1 MKEILGSR
9 EQVQYHSR
17 QPVWYDREDPKGHWA
32 VKSNFYVTNR
42 RLIWYQPSVWKKAA
56 FIDVL
61 NTEVTDVSYS
71 EKKRFTSTEGFITIG
86 TPNKQ
91 IRFKGAATTMRVIYE
106 EIHSLP
112 ELRKVMLREQEE
124 RERTQQEKRREEMER
139 QQEEAEK
146 HRKTRM
152 EKEAMWRK
160 KE

>member
-32 VKSNFYVTNR
+32 VKSNFCVTNI

-71 EKKRFTSTEGFITIG
+71 EKERSTSMEGFITIG
-86 TPNKQ
+86 APNKQ
-91 IRFKGAATTMRVIYE
+91 IRFKGEVTTMRAIYE
-106 EIHSLP
+106 EIRSLP
-112 ELRKVMLREQEE
+112 ELRKVMLREQED
-124 RERTQQEKRREEMER
+124 RERIRQEKRREEIAR
-139 QQEEAEK
+139 QQEEVEK

-152 EKEAMWRK
+152 EK
-160 KE
+160 